1 MHHIPPWVS
10 TLDSCIAQS
19 QQKTFTFCT
28 ISQDNMPKARTCK
41 FRSWLFNDSSTGVV
55 LFTADKRSSK
65 INDLAHQNGKFE
77 ACFYF
82 QHHGVQLRLSGFTEI
97 LSSHQYPSL
106 MDLSRRNNFTTHP
119 PSPST
124 TPTFFPRDATSLSY
138 DNHSHDHHY
147 QQQQFVRRLSVP
159 PPSDKYPVVSP
170 GFKATHDIYSYHVTQ
185 LPAPT
190 PDEWLAE
197 YYRVWSTI
205 RPATKDKFKR
215 PPPGDYVSAQSA
227 ALLDSIS
234 RGVDGRSLQMS
245 LDNFTVMVMFVNH
258 ADVLRLGPANQ
269 RHLYHR
275 ANDDEWVEETV
286 CP

>member
-1 MHHIPPWVS
+1 MHHFPPWVS

-41 FRSWLFNDSSTGVV
+41 FRSWLFNDNTTGVL
-55 LFTADKRSSK
+55 LFTADKRSNK

-82 QHHGVQLRLSGFTEI
+82 QQYGMQVRLSGFTEV
-97 LSSHQYPSL
+97 LSGHQYPSL
-106 MDLSRRNNFTTHP
+106 IDLSRYNNFSTHP

-124 TPTFFPRDATSLSY
+124 TPNLYPMGADVHPHDSHSY
-138 DNHSHDHHY
+138 GQQY
-147 QQQQFVRRLSVP
+147 QQQQFMRRLSVP

-170 GFKATHDIYSYHVTQ
+170 SFKASHDIYSYHISQ

-190 PDEWLAE
+190 PDEWLTE
-197 YYRVWSTI
+197 YYRVWSI
-205 RPATKDKFKR
+205 MRRATQDKFKR
-215 PPPGDYVSAQSA
+215 PPPGDYISAQSA
-227 ALLDSIS
+227 ALLDSIA
-234 RGVDGRSLQMS
+234 RGVDGRPLQTSLE
-245 LDNFTVMVMFVNH
+245 NFTVIVMFVNH
-258 ADVLRLGPANQ
+258 ADVLRLGSANQ
-269 RHLYHR
+269 RVLYHR
-275 ANDDEWVEETV
+275 ANDDEWVEENV

>member
-1 MHHIPPWVS
+1 M
-10 TLDSCIAQS
+10 
-19 QQKTFTFCT
+19 
-28 ISQDNMPKARTCK
+28 
-41 FRSWLFNDSSTGVV
+41 
-55 LFTADKRSSK
+55 
-65 INDLAHQNGKFE
+65 
-77 ACFYF
+77 
-82 QHHGVQLRLSGFTEI
+82 
-97 LSSHQYPSL
+97 
-106 MDLSRRNNFTTHP
+106 
-119 PSPST
+119 
-124 TPTFFPRDATSLSY
+124 
-138 DNHSHDHHY
+138 
-147 QQQQFVRRLSVP
+147 
-159 PPSDKYPVVSP
+159 
-170 GFKATHDIYSYHVTQ
+170 
-185 LPAPT
+185 
-190 PDEWLAE
+190 
-197 YYRVWSTI
+197 WSTI